1 MSRAERVVKKGY
13 FCKDP
18 LLETGPTG
26 RSPPWQIT
34 SLVSLRSTVWVL
46 QLLIQQHPVT
56 NWVLVNLYI
65 EATISRFLL
74 GKSPLIQKIECFCPI
89 KCEQV
94 WPCQFATPVYI
105 CPFVPSAS
113 RFHRHRTVQRQL
125 KYNSCFRNKQIED
138 AHSLVPWYPSQN
150 QKGRG
155 EYQGTKE

>member
-94 WPCQFATPVYI
+94 WPCQFATPVHI

-125 KYNSCFRNKQIED
+125 KYGSRSRTPCFRNKQISVTEK
-138 AHSLVPWYPSQN
+138 LVQY
-150 QKGRG
+150 
-155 EYQGTKE
+155 